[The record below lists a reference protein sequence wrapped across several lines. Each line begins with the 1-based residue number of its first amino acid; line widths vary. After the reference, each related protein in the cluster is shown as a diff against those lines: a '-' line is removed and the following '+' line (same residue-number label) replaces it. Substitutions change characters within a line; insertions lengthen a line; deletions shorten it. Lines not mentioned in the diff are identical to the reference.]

1 MLNRNTE
8 KIFEG
13 DDDLSK
19 KYRDEKIKFE
29 AEFVRINCEIQNIR
43 SENET
48 LLDEIKIRE
57 DHLQVRLLDLQLFTA
72 IGSGNLRKKFIGQVI
87 GVKNI

>member
-1 MLNRNTE
+1 MKKMLGSFEEEKAKLDGLIKEFVMLNKNTE

-13 DDDLSK
+13 DDELSK
-19 KYRDEKIKFE
+19 KYREEKIKFE

-48 LLDEIKIRE
+48 LIDEIKIRE
-57 DHLQVRLLDLQLFTA
+57 DHLQVF
-72 IGSGNLRKKFIGQVI
+72 FEFF
-87 GVKNI
+87 